1 MQGPFYS
8 EPLYLA
14 KPGLMVCQMPVFSG
28 EIMGSDKGNIV
39 NFSDFRQKSK
49 KSGKKETR
57 QEKAAK
63 AAANRVRTGRTG
75 AEKKA
80 AKLLKERER
89 RLHEGR
95 RLTPHDGLQGE
106 TAKVPTKST
115 NPEDESGGT
124 EET

>member
-1 MQGPFYS
+1 
-8 EPLYLA
+8 
-14 KPGLMVCQMPVFSG
+14 
-28 EIMGSDKGNIV
+28 MGSDKGNIV

-57 QEKAAK
+57 QEKATK

-80 AKLLKERER
+80 AKALKEKER

-95 RLTPHDGLQGE
+95 RLAPHDGLQGE
-106 TAKVPTKST
+106 TAKVPAKSK
-115 NPEDESGGT
+115 NREDESGGT